1 MSLSPAQLARRLE
14 GISATDVAPIVGVSP
29 WRSRISVWQEKRGEA
44 PPWVDTDRTRWGNLL
59 EPVIRSDYAERHGV
73 RVEVPGTLAHPDA
86 EWMLATPDGV
96 AYLSAEPLNGLE
108 IKCHTIRLA
117 HMYGAPGTDEIPLHE
132 VCQCAWNLAVTGL
145 ERWDHV
151 VFMDGQ
157 PVEYVVMRDDE
168 LIGQL
173 REQCERFLVDNVR
186 GGAVPEPDGTDDF
199 SSWLLQK
206 WKANP
211 NPMIA
216 ANPADEVSLQHP
228 TEQRRMRFGE
238 VIARAKEIRAEAAE
252 IEREHERIIQA
263 LKLKIQDAEGL
274 AWTNDAG
281 KPEKITWKRSKPS
294 VRVDMGGIAR
304 DSRQDAQLALSG
316 QKSALERA
324 LISLKS
330 HGIAPIGSSSRA
342 AMTGAEL
349 AELVTSLQTTLDS
362 IARRTDAAYSTQI
375 PGNRPFC
382 FPRGWAAPASAKDQ

>member
-14 GISATDVAPIVGVSP
+14 GISATDVAPIVGVHP

-59 EPVIRSDYAERHGV
+59 EPVIRADYAERHGV

-96 AYLSAEPLNGLE
+96 AYLSADPLNGLE

-157 PVEYVVMRDDE
+157 PVEYVVMRDEE
-168 LIGQL
+168 LIDQL

-186 GGAVPEPDGTDDF
+186 GGAVPEPDGSEDF
-199 SSWLLQK
+199 SSWLLAK

-211 NPMIA
+211 NPMIVLSA
-216 ANPADEVSLQHP
+216 EDEARQL
-228 TEQRRMRFGE
+228 
-238 VIARAKEIRAEAAE
+238 IARAKEIRATAAD
-252 IEREHERIIQA
+252 IEREQEQIIQA
-263 LKLKIQDAEGL
+263 LKLRIADFEGL
-274 AWTNDAG
+274 TWTNEAG

-294 VRVDMGGIAR
+294 VRVAHTTMATDMRNDAR
-304 DSRQDAQLALSG
+304 LALSANL
-316 QKSALERA
+316 SLLERA
-324 LISLKS
+324 RLCLERAG
-330 HGIAPIGSSSRA
+330 HAPIGENTRAAVTAAEIKTLVEQLSRA
-342 AMTGAEL
+342 
-349 AELVTSLQTTLDS
+349 LVAISE
-362 IARRTDAAYSTQI
+362 RTDAAYSTTI

-382 FPRGWAAPASAKDQ
+382 FPRTWKAPASAKEQ

>member
-14 GISATDVAPIVGVSP
+14 GISATDVSAIVGVNP

-96 AYLSAEPLNGLE
+96 AYTGADPISGLE

-157 PVEYVVMRDDE
+157 PVEYVVMRDEE

-186 GGAVPEPDGTDDF
+186 GGAVPEPDGSDDF
-199 SSWLLQK
+199 TGWLLQK

-211 NPMIA
+211 NPAIVMPPDD
-216 ANPADEVSLQHP
+216 PARPL
-228 TEQRRMRFGE
+228 
-238 VIARAKEIRAEAAE
+238 IARAKEIRAEAAE
-252 IEREHERIIQA
+252 LEREHEQIIQA
-263 LKLKIQDAEGL
+263 LKVRIQDAEGL
-274 AWTNDAG
+274 TWTNDAG
-281 KPEKITWKRSKPS
+281 KPEKITWKRSKSS
-294 VRVDMGGIAR
+294 VRVDAAGIAR
-304 DSRQDAQLALSG
+304 DSRQDAQLVLSG
-316 QKSALERA
+316 QKVALERA
-324 LISLKS
+324 LICLKS
-330 HGIAPIGSSSRA
+330 HGMAAIGASSRA

-349 AELVTSLQTTLDS
+349 AELVTSLQTTLDG
-362 IARRTDAAYSTQI
+362 IARRTDAAYSTTI
-375 PGNRPFC
+375 PGARPFV
-382 FPRGWAAPASAKDQ
+382 FPRSWRAPASAKE

>member
-1 MSLSPAQLARRLE
+1 MSLSPGQLARRLE
-14 GISATDVAPIVGVSP
+14 GISATDVSAIVNVNP

-59 EPVIRSDYAERHGV
+59 EPVIRADYAERHGV

-86 EWMLATPDGV
+86 EWMLSTPDGV
-96 AYLSAEPLNGLE
+96 AYTGADPLNGLE

-157 PVEYVVMRDDE
+157 PVEYVVMRDEE

-186 GGAVPEPDGTDDF
+186 GGAVPEPDGSEDF
-199 SSWLLQK
+199 NGWLLQK

-211 NPMIA
+211 NPMIVL
-216 ANPADEVSLQHP
+216 PPDEEIALRHH
-228 TEQRRMRFGE
+228 TEDRKMRFGE
-238 VIARAKEIRAEAAE
+238 VVARAKEIRADAAE
-252 IEREHERIIQA
+252 LEKEHEQIIQA
-263 LKLKIQDAEGL
+263 LKIRIRDSEGL
-274 AWTNDAG
+274 TWTNDAG
-281 KPEKITWKRSKPS
+281 KPEKITWKRNKPS
-294 VRVDMGGIAR
+294 VRVDMAGIAR
-304 DSRQDAQLALSG
+304 DSRQDAQLVLSG
-316 QKSALERA
+316 QKTALERA
-324 LISLKS
+324 LICLKS
-330 HGIAPIGSSSRA
+330 HGLATIGSSSRA
-342 AMTGAEL
+342 AMTGVEL
-349 AELVTSLQTTLDS
+349 AELVTSLQTTLDG
-362 IARRTDAAYSTQI
+362 IARRTDAAYSTTI

-382 FPRGWAAPASAKDQ
+382 FPRTWKAPASAKEQ

>member
-1 MSLSPAQLARRLE
+1 MSLSPAQLARRIE

-96 AYLSAEPLNGLE
+96 AYIGADPLNGLE

-132 VCQCAWNLAVTGL
+132 ICQCAWNLAVTGL

-157 PVEYVVMRDDE
+157 PVEYVVMRDEE

-186 GGAVPEPDGTDDF
+186 GGAVPEPDGSEDF
-199 SSWLLQK
+199 TGWLLQK
-206 WKANP
+206 WKTNP
-211 NPMIA
+211 NPMIVLSDK
-216 ANPADEVSLQHP
+216 DEA
-228 TEQRRMRFGE
+228 RRL
-238 VIARAKEIRAEAAE
+238 IARAKEIRAEAAE
-252 IEREHERIIQA
+252 LEREHEQIIQA
-263 LKLKIQDAEGL
+263 LKVRIADGEGL
-274 AWTNDAG
+274 TWTNDAG
-281 KPEKITWKRSKPS
+281 KPEKITWRRNKPS
-294 VRVDMGGIAR
+294 VRVDLAGIAR

-316 QKSALERA
+316 QKAALERA
-324 LISLKS
+324 LICLKS
-330 HGIAPIGSSSRA
+330 HGMAAIGS
-342 AMTGAEL
+342 MTGAEL
-349 AELVTSLQTTLDS
+349 AELVTSLQTTLDG
-362 IARRTDAAYSTQI
+362 IARRTDAAYSTTI
-375 PGNRPFC
+375 PGNRPFS
-382 FPRGWAAPASAKDQ
+382 FPRSWRAPASAKEQ

>member
-1 MSLSPAQLARRLE
+1 MTLSPAQLARRLE
-14 GISATDVAPIVGVSP
+14 GISATDVSAIVGVSP

-96 AYLSAEPLNGLE
+96 AYLSADPLNGLE
-108 IKCHTIRLA
+108 IKCHTIRFA

-157 PVEYVVMRDDE
+157 PVEYAVMRDEE

-173 REQCERFLVDNVR
+173 REQCERFLCDNIR
-186 GGAVPEPDGTDDF
+186 GGAVPEPDGSEGFTG
-199 SSWLLQK
+199 WLLQK

-211 NPMIA
+211 GPMIVL
-216 ANPADEVSLQHP
+216 PPEDEALKL
-228 TEQRRMRFGE
+228 
-238 VIARAKEIRAEAAE
+238 IARAKEIRADAAG
-252 IEREHERIIQA
+252 IEKEHEQIIQA
-263 LKLKIQDAEGL
+263 LKLKIQDGEGIT
-274 AWTNDAG
+274 WVNEAG
-281 KPEKITWKRSKPS
+281 KPEKATWKRNKPS
-294 VRVDMGGIAR
+294 VRVDMAGIAC

-316 QKSALERA
+316 QKLTLERA
-324 LISLKS
+324 LICLKS
-330 HGIAPIGSSSRA
+330 HGVSSIGCSSRA
-342 AMTGAEL
+342 AMTGEQM
-349 AELVTSLQTTLDS
+349 AELVVSLQTTLEN
-362 IARRTDAAYSTQI
+362 IARRTDKAYSTEI

-382 FPRGWAAPASAKDQ
+382 FPKTWKAPASAKEQ

>member
-14 GISATDVAPIVGVSP
+14 GISATDVSAIVGVNP

-44 PPWVDTDRTRWGNLL
+44 PPWVDTDRTRWGNIL
-59 EPVIRSDYAERHGV
+59 EPVIRADYAERHGV

-96 AYLSAEPLNGLE
+96 AYVSADPINGLE

-157 PVEYVVMRDDE
+157 PVEYVVMRDEE

-173 REQCERFLVDNVR
+173 REQCERFLIDNVR
-186 GGAVPEPDGTDDF
+186 GGAVPEPDGSEDF
-199 SSWLLQK
+199 SSWLLAK

-211 NPMIA
+211 NPMIVL
-216 ANPADEVSLQHP
+216 PADDPARQL
-228 TEQRRMRFGE
+228 
-238 VIARAKEIRAEAAE
+238 IARAKEIRAEAADLE
-252 IEREHERIIQA
+252 KEHEQIIQA
-263 LKLKIQDAEGL
+263 LKVKIADFEGL
-274 AWTNDAG
+274 TWTNDAG
-281 KPEKITWKRSKPS
+281 KPEKITWKRNKPS
-294 VRVDMGGIAR
+294 VRVDVAGIAR
-304 DSRQDAQLALSG
+304 DSRQDAQLVLSG
-316 QKSALERA
+316 QKAALERA
-324 LISLKS
+324 LICLKS
-330 HGIAPIGSSSRA
+330 HGMAAIGSSSRA

-349 AELVTSLQTTLDS
+349 AELVTSLQTTLDG
-362 IARRTDAAYSTQI
+362 IARRTDAAYSTQV
-375 PGNRPFC
+375 PGARPFV
-382 FPRGWAAPASAKDQ
+382 FPRSWRAPASAKEQ

>member
-1 MSLSPAQLARRLE
+1 MSLSPAQLARRIE
-14 GISATDVAPIVGVSP
+14 GISATDVSAIVNVNP

-59 EPVIRSDYAERHGV
+59 EPVIRNDYAERHGV
-73 RVEVPGTLAHPDA
+73 RVELPGTLAHPDA

-96 AYLSAEPLNGLE
+96 AYLSADPLNGLE

-157 PVEYVVMRDDE
+157 PVEYVVMRDEE

-173 REQCERFLVDNVR
+173 REQCERFLVDNIR
-186 GGAVPEPDGTDDF
+186 GGAVPEPDGTYDF
-199 SSWLLQK
+199 TQWLLQK

-211 NPMIA
+211 NPMIVL
-216 ANPADEVSLQHP
+216 PAEDEARQL
-228 TEQRRMRFGE
+228 
-238 VIARAKEIRAEAAE
+238 IARAKEIRADAAE
-252 IEREHERIIQA
+252 LEVEHERIIQA
-263 LKLKIQDAEGL
+263 LKTRIQDAEGL
-274 AWTNDAG
+274 AWTNEAG
-281 KPEKITWKRSKPS
+281 KPEKITWKRNKPS
-294 VRVDMGGIAR
+294 VRVDVAGIAR
-304 DSRQDAQLALSG
+304 DSRQDAQLVLSG
-316 QKSALERA
+316 QKMALDRA

-330 HGIAPIGSSSRA
+330 HGQASIGSSSRA

-349 AELVTSLQTTLDS
+349 HDLVVSLQTTLENV
-362 IARRTDAAYSTQI
+362 ARRTDAAYSTTI

-382 FPRGWAAPASAKDQ
+382 FPRTWKAPASAKEQ

>member
-14 GISATDVAPIVGVSP
+14 GISATDVSAIVGVNP

-157 PVEYVVMRDDE
+157 PVEYAVMRDEE

-173 REQCERFLVDNVR
+173 REQCERFLVDNIR
-186 GGAVPEPDGTDDF
+186 GGAVPEPDGSEAFDEWLKARHEQNTDV
-199 SSWLLQK
+199 LLDIGDD
-206 WKANP
+206 NETFTL
-211 NPMIA
+211 I
-216 ANPADEVSLQHP
+216 EH
-228 TEQRRMRFGE
+228 
-238 VIARAKEIRAEAAE
+238 AKEIRAQGKE
-252 IEREHERIIQA
+252 IDDEHARIVQQ
-263 LKLKIQDAEGL
+263 LKLKIGESAGL
-274 AWTNDAG
+274 TWKNAKG
-281 KPEKITWKRSKPS
+281 KPEKVTWKRSKGTR
-294 VRVDMGGIAR
+294 RVDVGGMR
-304 DSRQDAQLALSG
+304 TDDKNLASLTLSTRG
-316 QKSALERA
+316 PELERA
-324 LISLKS
+324 IICLESLGS
-330 HGIAPIGSSSRA
+330 TAHIGHSSRA
-342 AMTGAEL
+342 AITAGQIVDAITVIRDTIE
-349 AELVTSLQTTLDS
+349 T
-362 IARRTDAAYSTQI
+362 IARRDEAAYTTSI
-375 PGNRPFC
+375 PGNRPFNWPKGWQA
-382 FPRGWAAPASAKDQ
+382 PRTNGE